1 MFEPKCSRTYNSC
14 FVSAAMACAPAL
26 RTSVSSA
33 NNPKT
38 KQPAAAEL
46 RCASYGKMPPKEV
59 NPFGNPKPF
68 LRAAA
73 AGGAKDAVQPPSP
86 AAGDD
91 SAAAPQK
98 SKKQMHRKD
107 KVVFWVAR

>member
-1 MFEPKCSRTYNSC
+1 MSPR
-14 FVSAAMACAPAL
+14 VLDAATHDMRAPAL
-26 RTSVSSA
+26 HERHERRQPQNKTAHFVLPDVLCSA
-33 NNPKT
+33 
-38 KQPAAAEL
+38 
-46 RCASYGKMPPKEV
+46 RYGKMPPKEV

-73 AGGAKDAVQPPSP
+73 AGGAKDAVQPP
-86 AAGDD
+86 AASDD

-107 KVVFWVAR
+107 KVVFWVVH

>member
-1 MFEPKCSRTYNSC
+1 MLRSC
-14 FVSAAMACAPAL
+14 L
-26 RTSVSSA
+26 D
-33 NNPKT
+33 
-38 KQPAAAEL
+38 
-46 RCASYGKMPPKEV
+46 MPPKEA

-73 AGGAKDAVQPPSP
+73 AGSAEDVASEPS
-86 AAGDD
+86 AQDGD

-107 KVVFWVAR
+107 KVKSNHLLLMTLSSG

>member
-1 MFEPKCSRTYNSC
+1 MYIHTH
-14 FVSAAMACAPAL
+14 AAAAAQFKTSGTPPAL
-26 RTSVSSA
+26 ERRV
-33 NNPKT
+33 T
-38 KQPAAAEL
+38 KQKRNA
-46 RCASYGKMPPKEV
+46 MPPKEA

-73 AGGAKDAVQPPSP
+73 AGSAEAKAEQP
-86 AAGDD
+86 ATGDD

-107 KVVFWVAR
+107 KVLRAHVFWRCVRCA

>member
-1 MFEPKCSRTYNSC
+1 MRARLHC
-14 FVSAAMACAPAL
+14 
-26 RTSVSSA
+26 TSVTSA
-33 NNPKT
+33 YKRKT
-38 KQPAAAEL
+38 KHPPLL
-46 RCASYGKMPPKEV
+46 RRAVQIYGRMPPKEV

-73 AGGAKDAVQPPSP
+73 AGGAKDAVQPP
-86 AAGDD
+86 AASDD

-107 KVVFWVAR
+107 KVAFWVVH